1 MEFKTHLALAFLA
14 GVIYL
19 SIFKNVNPYIFF
31 PLVLFFSLLPDI
43 DHSKSYISRKF
54 PIISAPIH
62 FFFKHRGFFHSIF
75 PAIIL
80 FILFEYFNYPSIAFG
95 ILIGYLAH
103 LIGDGL
109 TKAGVN
115 FLNPFS
121 TLVLQGPIETGSLTE
136 FIIFI
141 ILVAIDGLL
150 VIRWI

>member
-1 MEFKTHLALAFLA
+1 MEFKTHLALAFLIA
-14 GVIYL
+14 ILYL
-19 SIFKNVNPYIFF
+19 TLFKNINPYIFF
-31 PLVLFFSLLPDI
+31 PIVLFFSLLPDV

-54 PIISAPIH
+54 PILSAPIH

-80 FILFEYFNYPSIAFG
+80 FILFYSLSYPSIAFG

-103 LIGDGL
+103 LIGDGM
-109 TKAGVN
+109 TKQGVN

-121 TLVLQGPIETGSLTE
+121 TLVLQGPIETGSFTE

-141 ILVAIDGLL
+141 ILVAIDGFL
-150 VIRWI
+150 VISWI

>member
-14 GVIYL
+14 GIIYL
-19 SIFKNVNPYIFF
+19 SLFKNVNSYIFF

-54 PIISAPIH
+54 PIISAPIY

-80 FILFEYFNYPSIAFG
+80 FILFEYLHYPSIAFG
-95 ILIGYLAH
+95 ILIGYFAH

-109 TKAGVN
+109 TKQGVN

-121 TLVLQGPIETGSLTE
+121 TLVLQGPIATGSLTE

-141 ILVAIDGLL
+141 ILVAIDGLI
-150 VIRWI
+150 VISWF